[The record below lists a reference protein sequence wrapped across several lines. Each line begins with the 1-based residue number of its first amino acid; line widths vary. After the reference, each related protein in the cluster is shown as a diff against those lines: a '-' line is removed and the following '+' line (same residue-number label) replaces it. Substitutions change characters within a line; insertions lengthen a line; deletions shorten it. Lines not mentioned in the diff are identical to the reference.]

1 MLLNNQYKLCVFNHL
16 KPILSPTTREGN
28 YKDDKG
34 NNVIIYNRHQRIN
47 NKETSAQHLM
57 KPVCPY
63 RGGRELDLR
72 FDRLLNQRR
81 TNQTAIK
88 QTAKAQ

>member
-1 MLLNNQYKLCVFNHL
+1 M
-16 KPILSPTTREGN
+16 
-28 YKDDKG
+28 
-34 NNVIIYNRHQRIN
+34 
-47 NKETSAQHLM
+47 QHLM